1 MIDTQS
7 LKNKILDLAIRG
19 KLTRQLP
26 DDGTAEELYEKIQ
39 EEKQALVE
47 AGKIKKEKPLKEIEK
62 DEVPFEIPENW
73 KWVHWGNLAES
84 IQYGYNAPAK
94 ESGRTKMVRISDIQD
109 NEVMWDNVPFCDIS
123 EDEIKGYLLHE
134 NDILFARTGHTV
146 GKSYIVRNVPPEAI
160 FAGYLIRTSYS
171 KKLCPKYMKFYMES
185 NLYWHQLKSGTIA
198 TAQPNCNGK
207 TLSKMVLP
215 LPPMFEQERI
225 VTVVEK
231 LFAEIATIEKLQT
244 QYAADA
250 EILKSKLI
258 DAAIQGKLTEQLPSD
273 GTAEELYQQI
283 QTEKQ
288 ALISAG
294 KIKKE
299 KPLKEIEED
308 EIPFEIPE
316 SWKWVRLEQVTYSV
330 GNKTNQIKTNDVKP
344 DGEIPVVSQGQKMI
358 DGYCDEKEKIIT
370 DIPLVMFGDHTRIVK
385 YIDFPFVIGA
395 DGTKFHHCIS
405 VNPKY
410 FYYWMLHA
418 TAVLRDKGYARHY
431 SLLKKQLI
439 PLPPMAEQKRI
450 VEVIERLFK
459 VFA

>member
-39 EEKQALVE
+39 KEKQALVE
-47 AGKIKKEKPLKEIEK
+47 AGKLKKEKPLKEIEK
-62 DEVPFEIPENW
+62 DEVPFEIPESW
-73 KWVHWGNLAES
+73 KWVRFGKIISLQSGQDLTKSEYNDDGKGIPYITGASNYGES
-84 IQYGYNAPAK
+84 NTIYINRWTEYPKSFAQ
-94 ESGRTKMVRISDIQD
+94 SG
-109 NEVMWDNVPFCDIS
+109 
-123 EDEIKGYLLHE
+123 
-134 NDILFARTGHTV
+134 DILLSCKGTV
-146 GKSYIVRNVPPEAI
+146 GKLAI
-160 FAGYLIRTSYS
+160 LYETEIHIARQIMGIRTYAVNI
-171 KKLCPKYMKFYMES
+171 PFV
-185 NLYWHQLKSGTIA
+185 LYYLQSMINGIKE
-198 TAQPNCNGK
+198 AQKGLIPGIERNDV
-207 TLSKMVLP
+207 LSLMCP
-215 LPPMFEQERI
+215 LPPVVEQKRI
-225 VTVVEK
+225 VEKVEI
-231 LFAEIATIEKLQT
+231 LFAEIDTIEKLQN